1 MPVNLRWSIQETEAA
16 LRGVAPSLVFVDAD
30 LLHKYGLVLASHS
43 VITLSGEAGIGGH
56 ADSAGHMHA
65 TASRPAR
72 CGQSSGYSPAFQRL
86 QW

>member
-43 VITLSGEAGIGGH
+43 VITLSAEAGTGGH

-65 TASRPAR
+65 TASRQVR
-72 CGQSSGYSPAFQRL
+72 CGQSSGYSRAFQRL
-86 QW
+86 